1 MNEMKQRGVMTKF
14 PRGGCCFPLVLL
26 FALVIA
32 CPAQAARIGDVTDT
46 SAWDQALR
54 FFTFRD
60 DGLRIALAGCMLL
73 GLNCGLLGGF
83 IVVRRLSLV
92 GDTLSHAV
100 LPGVALGFMWNMTK
114 DPVAILI
121 AATLVGALAMLV
133 VNVITR
139 TTKLKQDTA
148 LGLVLSSFFAIG
160 LCLVSVIQKLPTG
173 NKSGLD
179 KFFFGQAAAISE
191 GDLWLLSGTT
201 VVSLAFLVLCFR
213 GLLTLS
219 FHRGYGETLGLPMSF
234 LHHALMLFTSFAV
247 VTAMQAVGVV
257 LVSAMLIIPAA
268 TAYLLTD
275 RMHRLLVY
283 AAVIGV
289 LTAVLGAFFSFLG
302 NNLPTGP
309 FMVLAGA
316 AFFLVAF
323 LFSPRHGWLTR
334 LWRQRSRRL
343 RTERENTLKAMH
355 RVLEDRQFHG
365 ESVSL
370 LELAQ
375 LRRETLEESTLR
387 AHELQ
392 RAHLATL
399 SDNGNEVH
407 FTPEGWKQAQ
417 AIVRNHRLWELYL
430 TNIMQFE
437 SDHVHDEAEKIEH
450 ILGADAV
457 RELERKLAFPQTDPH
472 GRKIP
477 GVRESDAPPQPRSE
491 LTGYKP

>member
-1 MNEMKQRGVMTKF
+1 M
-14 PRGGCCFPLVLL
+14 
-26 FALVIA
+26 
-32 CPAQAARIGDVTDT
+32 
-46 SAWDQALR
+46 SA
-54 FFTFRD
+54 
-60 DGLRIALAGCMLL
+60 
-73 GLNCGLLGGF
+73 
-83 IVVRRLSLV
+83 
-92 GDTLSHAV
+92 
-100 LPGVALGFMWNMTK
+100 
-114 DPVAILI
+114 
-121 AATLVGALAMLV
+121 
-133 VNVITR
+133 
-139 TTKLKQDTA
+139 
-148 LGLVLSSFFAIG
+148 
-160 LCLVSVIQKLPTG
+160 
-173 NKSGLD
+173 
-179 KFFFGQAAAISE
+179 
-191 GDLWLLSGTT
+191 
-201 VVSLAFLVLCFR
+201 
-213 GLLTLS
+213 
-219 FHRGYGETLGLPMSF
+219 

-275 RMHRLLVY
+275 RMHRLLMY
-283 AAVIGV
+283 AAVFGV
-289 LTAVLGAFFSFLG
+289 LTAALGAFFSFLG

-316 AFFLVAF
+316 VFFLVAF
-323 LFSPRHGWLTR
+323 LFSPRHGWLVR

-355 RVLEDRQFHG
+355 RVLENRGFHG

-375 LRRETLEESTLR
+375 LRRETLEESRHR
-387 AHELQ
+387 AMELQ
-392 RAHLATL
+392 RSHLATV
-399 SDNGNEVH
+399 SEGGNDVL
-407 FTPEGWKQAQ
+407 FTPAGWQQAQ

-477 GVRESDAPPQPRSE
+477 GVRDAEVPAQPRSE
-491 LTGYKP
+491 LTGYKPS

>member
-1 MNEMKQRGVMTKF
+1 MTHEMKHQGLTVRF
-14 PRGGCCFPLVLL
+14 SGGGRLLLLLL
-26 FALVIA
+26 FALA
-32 CPAQAARIGDVTDT
+32 FAGPAQAARIGDVTDT

-60 DGLRIALAGCMLL
+60 HGLRVALAGCMLL

-148 LGLVLSSFFAIG
+148 LGLVLSSFFAVG
-160 LCLVSVIQKLPTG
+160 LCLVSVIQQLPTG

-179 KFFFGQAAAISE
+179 KFFFGQAAAISD
-191 GDLWLLSGTT
+191 GDLWLLSGTSVAT
-201 VVSLAFLVLCFR
+201 LAFLVLCYR

-219 FHRGYGETLGLPMSF
+219 FHRGYGETLGLPMSM

-316 AFFLVAF
+316 VFFLAAF
-323 LFSPRHGWLTR
+323 LLSPRHGWLTR

-343 RTERENTLKAMH
+343 RTERENTLKSMH
-355 RVLEDRQFHG
+355 RVLENRQFHG

-375 LRRETLEESTLR
+375 LRRETLEESRQR

-399 SDNGNEVH
+399 GEDGNEVH
-407 FTPEGWKQAQ
+407 FTPQGWQQAQ

-477 GVRESDAPPQPRSE
+477 GVRESETPPQPRSE
-491 LTGYKP
+491 LTGYKS

>member
-1 MNEMKQRGVMTKF
+1 MILRRGAKARWKWCALLLVTLLV
-14 PRGGCCFPLVLL
+14 GTTPLH
-26 FALVIA
+26 
-32 CPAQAARIGDVTDT
+32 AARIGDVTE
-46 SAWDQALR
+46 SSVLEQAMR
-54 FFTFRD
+54 FFTFQD
-60 DGLRIALAGCMLL
+60 PALRLALAGCVLL

-100 LPGVALGFMWNMTK
+100 LPGIALGFLWNMSK
-114 DPVAILI
+114 DPVAILVS
-121 AATLVGALAMLV
+121 ATLVGGLAMLV

-139 TTKLKQDTA
+139 TTRLKQDTA

-160 LCLVSVIQKLPTG
+160 VCLLAIIQKLPTA
-173 NKSGLD
+173 NKAGLE

-191 GDLWLLSGTT
+191 DELWLLSGITLVT
-201 VVSLAFLVLCFR
+201 LAFLVICYR

-219 FHRGYGETLGLPMSF
+219 FHRSFGETLGLPMNW

-275 RMHRLLVY
+275 RMHRLLLY
-283 AAVIGV
+283 AALLGL

-316 AFFLVAF
+316 FFFLAAF
-323 LFSPRHGWLTR
+323 LFSPRHGWITR

-365 ESVSL
+365 EDVTL

-375 LRRETLEESTLR
+375 LRRETLDESRQR
-387 AHELQ
+387 ALELQ
-392 RAHLATL
+392 RAHLATM
-399 SDNGNEVH
+399 SDDGTALH
-407 FTPEGWKQAQ
+407 FTPQGWQQAQ

-450 ILGADAV
+450 ILGPDAV
-457 RELERKLAFPQTDPH
+457 RELERKLSFPLTDPH

-477 GVRESDAPPQPRSE
+477 GVHETRKETSPRAD
-491 LTGYKP
+491 LTGYKS

>member
-1 MNEMKQRGVMTKF
+1 MISSIAWHGRKVLLLSL
-14 PRGGCCFPLVLL
+14 LVLMV
-26 FALVIA
+26 AG
-32 CPAQAARIGDVTDT
+32 PAHAARISDVTET
-46 SAWDQALR
+46 NVWEQALR
-54 FFTFRD
+54 FFSFRD
-60 DGLRIALAGCMLL
+60 AGLKVALAGCMLL

-100 LPGVALGFMWNMTK
+100 LPGVALGFLWSMSK

-121 AATLVGALAMLV
+121 GATLVGGLAMLV
-133 VNVITR
+133 VNVISR

-160 LCLVSVIQKLPTG
+160 LCLQAFIQRLPTG
-173 NKSGLD
+173 AKSGFD

-191 GDLWLLSGTT
+191 ADLWLLSGTT
-201 VVSLAFLVLCFR
+201 LVTLTFLVVCYR

-219 FHRGYGETLGLPMSF
+219 FHRGYGETLGLPMGW

-275 RMHRLLVY
+275 RMHRLLIY
-283 AAVIGV
+283 AAVLGV
-289 LTAVLGAFFSFLG
+289 LTAALGAFFSFLG

-316 AFFLVAF
+316 VFFLVAF
-323 LFSPRHGWLTR
+323 LFSPRHGWLVR

-343 RTERENTLKAMH
+343 RTERENTLKSMH
-355 RVLEDRQFHG
+355 RVLENRGFHG

-375 LRRETLEESTLR
+375 LRRETLEESRHR
-387 AHELQ
+387 AVELQ

-399 SDNGNEVH
+399 SEGGNDVH
-407 FTPEGWKQAQ
+407 FTPEGWQQAQ

-477 GVRESDAPPQPRSE
+477 GVRDAEVPAQPRSE
-491 LTGYKP
+491 LTGYKSS